1 MSRRRAKFNRL
12 PTLSTAATGALTLAV
27 LAAAGCTSSALHGR
41 SQLQADYSVRELS
54 TVLPAEVTV
63 AQAAAAAERA
73 LLQGGFVLTERT
85 VTADGARL
93 VGAAPSRSGLGPDP
107 RPMVALRPVAG
118 GTRTTITLEP
128 FGDEET
134 SRRIL
139 DEMLLGL
146 GL

>member
-1 MSRRRAKFNRL
+1 MRA
-12 PTLSTAATGALTLAV
+12 AAAGVLTLAV

-41 SQLQADYSVRELS
+41 SQLQADYSVRTLS
-54 TVLPAEVTV
+54 AMLPGEVTV

-73 LLQGGFVLTERT
+73 LLQGGYSLTERT

-93 VGAAPSRSGLGPDP
+93 VGAAPARSGLGPDP
-107 RPMVALRPVAG
+107 RPVVAVRAVVG

-128 FGDEET
+128 FGDEEA

-139 DEMLLGL
+139 DEMLVRLGL
-146 GL
+146 